1 MMRLVVLVFAVIVT
15 IFAMNS
21 DSSIFE
27 MVEDAY
33 KVTLVAAF
41 VPLVAG
47 FFWKYANTHGA
58 LTSMILGLTSWIMLE
73 IVCPDGI
80 MPPQLAGLLMS
91 LIGMI
96 AGSLLYRNRRKVS
109 GADNVSV

>member
-15 IFAMNS
+15 IFAMNT

-41 VPLVAG
+41 VPLIFG
-47 FFWKYANTHGA
+47 FFWKYANNGGA
-58 LTSMILGLTSWIMLE
+58 LASMTLGLVTWIALE
-73 IVCPDGI
+73 IISPNGVF
-80 MPPQLAGLLMS
+80 PPQLMGLLTS

-96 AGSLLYRNRRKVS
+96 AGSLLYRRFRERT
-109 GADNVSV
+109 